1 MFLFKNDRYCPYTV
15 SVLLTIIITLFF
27 CFFNVKLPIDT
38 DIKSLANI
46 VITITSIF
54 MSFLWV
60 WLTLLHQSKDN
71 KNVEMLKKNNKY
83 NLFLWYFKQSLFV
96 SIITIIYSIFISLW
110 IQINVYTF
118 ILLLTLIFLVIML
131 NYRIIYFLFKVL
143 EE

>member
-15 SVLLTIIITLFF
+15 SALLTIIITLIF
-27 CFFNVKLPIDT
+27 CFFNVKLPIDA

>member
-1 MFLFKNDRYCPYTV
+1 MFLFTNDKYCPYIVTIW
-15 SVLLTIIITLFF
+15 LIFIIISIFYYF
-27 CFFNVKLPIDT
+27 DIKLPIDA

-83 NLFLWYFKQSLFV
+83 NLFLWYFRQSLFV
-96 SIITIIYSIFISLW
+96 SIITIVYSIFISLW
-110 IQINVYTF
+110 IEINIYTF
-118 ILLLTLIFLVIML
+118 LWLLTSILLVIML